1 MRKQGWQRYAVLMR
15 CIGGSLHQYTVEAV
29 SSYHA
34 ACLVEE
40 TFPDK
45 LVARV
50 ALVDGRKNR

>member
-1 MRKQGWQRYAVLMR
+1 MR